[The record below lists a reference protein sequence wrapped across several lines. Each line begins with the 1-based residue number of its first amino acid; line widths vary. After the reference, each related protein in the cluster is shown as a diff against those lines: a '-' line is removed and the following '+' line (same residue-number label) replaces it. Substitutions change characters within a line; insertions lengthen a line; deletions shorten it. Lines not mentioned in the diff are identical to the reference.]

1 MMLMDEEF
9 TASLRAAKTP
19 EEFLQIIDQADEE
32 KSVDERLAV
41 KKGDEVTLTFEGA
54 DEDAAYEAVSKFM
67 QETL

>member
-19 EEFLQIIDQADEE
+19 EEFLQIIDQADE
-32 KSVDERLAV
+32 
-41 KKGDEVTLTFEGA
+41 
-54 DEDAAYEAVSKFM
+54 DAEYEAVSKFM